1 MRNKEWFLK
10 ELQSRIALLEDAE
23 QQDILAEY
31 AQHIDLRVDGG
42 LTEEDAIRDF
52 GDLDQLAAEI
62 LEAYHVKPA
71 FGQKAP
77 KPRPP
82 FPDTLRKGC
91 TKTGAC
97 FRRAGSAAA
106 RFFRHLRLGI
116 ANGFHKCGD
125 KLKGLFRRKAPEGE
139 TPLPEKREEA
149 PIPMTASQENHCP
162 VRTALKRAFRALG
175 RFCKLLARL
184 LWNLALLICA
194 VPFACLGLAAILCL
208 GLLAVLLVQGYPL
221 AGIAICCIGAA
232 LFCAGV
238 LGLGSSLVWRRPV
251 SVHIP
256 KTAEA
261 EESPV
266 PTFTEDPS
274 TDLIRRTVQEEEE
287 EAHHE

>member
-62 LEAYHVKPA
+62 LEAYHIKPA

-266 PTFTEDPS
+266 PTFTEDPA
-274 TDLIRRTVQEEEE
+274 TDLIRRTVQGEEE

>member
-266 PTFTEDPS
+266 PTFTEDPA

-287 EAHHE
+287 EAHYE

>member
-139 TPLPEKREEA
+139 PPLPEKREEA

-162 VRTALKRAFRALG
+162 VRTALKRAFHALG

-194 VPFACLGLAAILCL
+194 APFACLGLAAILCL

-266 PTFTEDPS
+266 PTFTEDPA

>member
-82 FPDTLRKGC
+82 FPDTVRKGC
-91 TKTGAC
+91 TKTGAW
-97 FRRAGSAAA
+97 FRRAGSAVA
-106 RFFRHLRLGI
+106 RFFRRLWLGMT
-116 ANGFHKCGD
+116 NGFHKCGD
-125 KLKGLFRRKAPEGE
+125 KLKGLFRRKSPEGE

-149 PIPMTASQENHCP
+149 PVPMTAAQEHRRP
-162 VRTALKRAFRALG
+162 VRAALKRTCGTLG

-194 VPFACLGLAAILCL
+194 VPFACLGLGAILCL

-221 AGIAICCIGAA
+221 AGIALCCIGAA
-232 LFCAGV
+232 LFCAGI

-251 SVHIP
+251 SAPIP
-256 KTAEA
+256 PAAEA
-261 EESPV
+261 EEPSAPAFTQDPV
-266 PTFTEDPS
+266 

-287 EAHHE
+287 AHHE

>member
-42 LTEEDAIRDF
+42 LTEENAIRDF

-266 PTFTEDPS
+266 PTFTEDPA